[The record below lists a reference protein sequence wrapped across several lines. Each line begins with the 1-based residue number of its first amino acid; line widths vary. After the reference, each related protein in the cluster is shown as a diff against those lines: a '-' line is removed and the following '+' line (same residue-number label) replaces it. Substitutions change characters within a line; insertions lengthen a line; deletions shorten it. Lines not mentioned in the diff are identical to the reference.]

1 MPTER
6 HILRGTERAL
16 GTVSEEMKQQSAKP
30 QEQSLFHEQLKWQSF
45 AKCSN
50 GGLMG
55 VSTEIIQQPSKEE
68 CAVCVCAT
76 LGNSYKVSWMS
87 QTYFQRPVLTA
98 ESHHVRF
105 SSALPSTSSRTL
117 HIDRKVYLV
126 SVF

>member
-1 MPTER
+1 MPSDR

-55 VSTEIIQQPSKEE
+55 VSTEIIQHTSKEE
-68 CAVCVCAT
+68 CALCVCDVRQLLQSVLDASN
-76 LGNSYKVSWMS
+76 LLSKACSYRRVSSCKVFIRFGIDKLSHN
-87 QTYFQRPVLTA
+87 TYQ
-98 ESHHVRF
+98 
-105 SSALPSTSSRTL
+105 
-117 HIDRKVYLV
+117 
-126 SVF
+126 